1 MQAYSSTFG
10 RINEDSFLGTTKHGL
25 REIETRRAIVDNDE
39 AAMYATKRKNCEGI
53 YGIHISAELG
63 YLYPSYTR
71 K

>member
-1 MQAYSSTFG
+1 MD
-10 RINEDSFLGTTKHGL
+10 EDSFLGATKHGL
-25 REIETRRAIVDNDE
+25 REFATKRAAVDNDE